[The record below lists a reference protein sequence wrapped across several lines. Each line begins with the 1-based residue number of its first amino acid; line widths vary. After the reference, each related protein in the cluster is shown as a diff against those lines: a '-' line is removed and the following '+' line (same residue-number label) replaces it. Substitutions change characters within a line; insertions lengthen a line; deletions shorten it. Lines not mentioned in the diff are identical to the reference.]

1 MKHGETERRMQD
13 LETAVQQLQVERD
26 ALAVKADALE
36 RCLLQGEPGPNGV
49 CTWSWLLPEPC
60 QCIHQP
66 SSAGPAVVHG
76 LQLT

>member
-1 MKHGETERRMQD
+1 MTCYMVGFSWLPGQCAIIRGLQMKHGETERRMQD

-49 CTWSWLLPEPC
+49 LT
-60 QCIHQP
+60 
-66 SSAGPAVVHG
+66 SSLVA
-76 LQLT
+76 